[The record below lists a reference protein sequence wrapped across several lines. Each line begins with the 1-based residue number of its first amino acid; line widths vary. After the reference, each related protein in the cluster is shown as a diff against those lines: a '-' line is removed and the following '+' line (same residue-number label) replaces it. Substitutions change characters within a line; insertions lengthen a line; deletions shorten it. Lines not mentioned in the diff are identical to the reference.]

1 MKGIIRSSDEKIDEN
16 VLRSRDMRQVTTT
29 AWQCSLGENDRSY
42 NGILLSM
49 QSKQNPGR
57 SIPQGRTAECP
68 VKDQTGHNI
77 EGDIMKEE
85 GLSGLMGGSDVWRR
99 EKESQRERSQE
110 MKGRTDARRQRTND
124 RAQGTNERT
133 EWDEQQPTQLRW
145 QSRRGSEVGV

>member
-16 VLRSRDMRQVTTT
+16 VLRSRDMRKVTTT

-99 EKESQRERSQE
+99 REREPESE
-110 MKGRTDARRQRTND
+110 ARK
-124 RAQGTNERT
+124 
-133 EWDEQQPTQLRW
+133 
-145 QSRRGSEVGV
+145 